1 MSISELLLAGIFI
14 SILIGFGIAMYMGL
28 HCEDEEDIPLANLK

>member
-1 MSISELLLAGIFI
+1 MSVSELLLTGIYV

-28 HCEDEEDIPLANLK
+28 HCEDEEDIPPANLK

>member
-28 HCEDEEDIPLANLK
+28 HCEDEEDIPSAKLK

>member
-28 HCEDEEDIPLANLK
+28 HCEDEEDIPPANLK

>member
-1 MSISELLLAGIFI
+1 MSVSELLLAGIFV

-28 HCEDEEDIPLANLK
+28 HCEEDIPPANLK